1 MPALLVAGRLPRHS
15 VLRLRGGGLARRG
28 IAPKTRRFRRS
39 CRRCWSR
46 VVIASPARHSVLR
59 LRGGGLA
66 RRGIAH
72 EHAPSAESA
81 VPARGT
87 AAQLGRE
94 QNANVVEGAWRG
106 SCARSRFGR
115 EAAAAQAPGEPME
128 RGCARTSVRE
138 ITGAWCRPG
147 TDRAVRCDCELGLLA
162 FVLLVEGCIASGN
175 GRRDVRVLAWWMQ
188 SGST

>member
-1 MPALLVAGRLPRHS
+1 M
-15 VLRLRGGGLARRG
+15 GG
-28 IAPKTRRFRRS
+28 
-39 CRRCWSR
+39 
-46 VVIASPARHSVLR
+46 LR

-87 AAQLGRE
+87 AAELSVE

-115 EAAAAQAPGEPME
+115 EAAAVQAPGEPVE
-128 RGCARTSVRE
+128 GRCARTSVRE
-138 ITGAWCRPG
+138 IARAWCR
-147 TDRAVRCDCELGLLA
+147 
-162 FVLLVEGCIASGN
+162 
-175 GRRDVRVLAWWMQ
+175 GRRGAHGRLAAARDHR
-188 SGST
+188 